1 MDTVENTSLGP
12 GLVAFI
18 IVVLLGLATV
28 LLWFSMVKQIR
39 KIPPT
44 FDDEP
49 DAAGPEAA
57 EPEAADPEAAEPDR
71 PAADDQAPPTE
82 PPAAAPEA

>member
-49 DAAGPEAA
+49 DAA
-57 EPEAADPEAAEPDR
+57 DPEAAEPDR